1 MLPFLLPA
9 WSFIKGISPKTWL
22 IIGACVLILF
32 FGKLYGDRRYNQG
45 KIDTMDYIEKEK
57 KDEWEAKDKELDQI
71 KANLAAEKDS
81 LALEREAITKE
92 RTNMYS
98 VLAENIRE
106 IRNERLRGYET
117 AATVPDDRIWNDIRV
132 VSRQL
137 ATDSR

>member
-1 MLPFLLPA
+1 MIPFLLPA
-9 WSFIKGISPKTWL
+9 WSFIKGMSPKTWL
-22 IIGACVLILF
+22 IIGACILVLF
-32 FGKLYGDRRYNQG
+32 FGKLYGDRKYNQG

-57 KDEWEAKDKELDQI
+57 KAEWEAKEAELDNI
-71 KANLAAEKDS
+71 KVGLAAEKDA
-81 LALEREAITKE
+81 LAVEREAISKE
-92 RTNMYS
+92 RTNMYG
-98 VLAENIRE
+98 VLADNIRE